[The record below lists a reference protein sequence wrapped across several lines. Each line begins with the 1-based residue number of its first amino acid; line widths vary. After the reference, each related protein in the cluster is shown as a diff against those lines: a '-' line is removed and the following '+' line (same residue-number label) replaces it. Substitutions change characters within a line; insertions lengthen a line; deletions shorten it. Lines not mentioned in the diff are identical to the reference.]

1 MTVLALYPSE
11 IKIGEALLLSVIAIL
26 LVFLVLLFIILVT
39 GGFSSAMNKIDSKTK
54 IMPRPENKLLETDE
68 DAVVALL
75 VATID
80 FEKET
85 NKDSNLISIKRID

>member
-1 MTVLALYPSE
+1 
-11 IKIGEALLLSVIAIL
+11 
-26 LVFLVLLFIILVT
+26 
-39 GGFSSAMNKIDSKTK
+39 MNKIDSKTK